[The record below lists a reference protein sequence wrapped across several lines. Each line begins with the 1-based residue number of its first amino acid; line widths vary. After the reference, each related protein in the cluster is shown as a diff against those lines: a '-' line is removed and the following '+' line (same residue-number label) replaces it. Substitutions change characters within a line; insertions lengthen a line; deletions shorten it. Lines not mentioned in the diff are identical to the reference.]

1 MVSLTMT
8 RVFNTPYGESAL
20 YSCAKI
26 TALTDIISFFA
37 SSQVVTVLLRVR
49 GLVAR
54 LKVRS
59 AVVFFS
65 RATLLSC
72 DACGVIHYSLVKQP
86 TAKLVVTVA
95 RREIIHVC
103 SMVCSK

>member
-1 MVSLTMT
+1 MT
-8 RVFNTPYGESAL
+8 RTFNIPYRESAL
-20 YSCAKI
+20 YSCAEI
-26 TALTDIISFFA
+26 TALTDIVSFFA

-54 LKVRS
+54 LEVRS

-72 DACGVIHYSLVKQP
+72 NACGVIYYFLVKQS
-86 TAKLVVTVA
+86 TAKLVATVA
-95 RREIIHVC
+95 RREIIRVSLIGC
-103 SMVCSK
+103 SE